1 MLEQPRQVMES
12 GLVQR
17 LLLELELELVQ
28 RLLPELEL
36 GLGLELEQQQVP
48 IRPH

>member
-17 LLLELELELVQ
+17 LLLELELELELVQ
-28 RLLPELEL
+28 RLLLELEL
-36 GLGLELEQQQVP
+36 GLGLEQEQVP
-48 IRPH
+48 VRPH